1 MSQTSN
7 NFCPV
12 TSQLRWSLIIGCG
25 CVLVGFFAAS
35 KVDPD
40 PRGFGTHQQFGLP
53 PCSFRQILGIP
64 CPSCGGTTSVA
75 HFVRGQWIRSIES
88 NVAVFCLAAL
98 GLMSIPWSLLSLWKG
113 HLVGVAS
120 LSHLYLTISISLSL
134 IAVVQWIWRLV

>member
-1 MSQTSN
+1 MSQNSN
-7 NFCPV
+7 PFCPV
-12 TSQLRWSLIIGCG
+12 TPRMRWLLIVGCG
-25 CVLVGFFAAS
+25 CVLTGFFAAS

-53 PCSFRQILGIP
+53 PCSFRQFLGIP
-64 CPSCGGTTSVA
+64 CPSCGGTTCVS
-75 HFVRGQWIRSIES
+75 HFVRGQWVHSIKS

-98 GLMSIPWSLLSLWKG
+98 GLMYLPWSLMSIWKG
-113 HLVGVAS
+113 HLLGVVS